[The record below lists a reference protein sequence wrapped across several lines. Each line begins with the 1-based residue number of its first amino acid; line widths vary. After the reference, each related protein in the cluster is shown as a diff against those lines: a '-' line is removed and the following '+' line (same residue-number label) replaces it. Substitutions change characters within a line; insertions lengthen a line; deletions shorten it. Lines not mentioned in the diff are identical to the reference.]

1 MGYFNELRKEFD
13 LLIAWLDVKK
23 EEGADVLPLEKRIRE
38 AMAKLRGEAEKLPID
53 PEMDRREPVGLE
65 DIKAL
70 RPRGPRTMPLDL
82 SDEALQ
88 DRLLGAWLGRA
99 AGCVLGI
106 PCEGMSKSAIKQSAD
121 ALGCKY
127 PLEDYWPLD
136 PRPHNSHNRHY
147 GLTPRKFF
155 LKPNMSFVGTDDDL
169 TYTLL
174 GLLILEEYGLDF
186 TAEDVGKA
194 WLKYLPMACTAEH
207 VALENLKK
215 GLKPPKTALTDN
227 PYWEWIGA
235 DIRSDPWGYAAPG
248 LPEKAAEMAYRDAS
262 VSHIKNGTYG
272 EMFFS
277 AAIAA
282 AFVVDDPI
290 EAIRIGLTEIPA
302 ECRTAKAVRETLR
315 WCASDR
321 SWDKTTDR
329 ILKKYEG
336 MSMAHTIN
344 NAALTVA
351 GLYYGRGDFG
361 KTIALTVMGGVDT
374 DCTGATAGSIM
385 GAILGAKRLPAKWRD
400 PLGGYAETYMK
411 GKRRFRHMD
420 VAKRFLRIAREAR
433 GRWGGA
439 AGTVLSGRDWRRAG
453 G

>member
-1 MGYFNELRKEFD
+1 MREAGGRRETVAYFKELRKEFG
-13 LLIAWLDVKK
+13 LLSDWLDVKK
-23 EEGADVLPLEKRIRE
+23 EEGADADRLERRARRE
-38 AMAKLRGEAEKLPID
+38 IAKLREEAEKLPID
-53 PEMDRREPVGLE
+53 PAMDRAEPIGLRE
-65 DIKAL
+65 IKAL
-70 RPRGPRTMPLDL
+70 RPNGPRVMPLEL
-82 SDEALQ
+82 SDCALQ
-88 DRLLGAWLGRA
+88 DKLLGAWLGRA

-106 PCEGMSKSAIKQSAD
+106 PCEGMSKSAIRQAAD

-136 PRPHNSHNRHY
+136 PKPGNSHNRHY

-155 LKPNMSFVGTDDDL
+155 LKPNLSFVGTDDDL

-174 GLLILEEYGLDF
+174 GLLILEEYGPDF
-186 TAEDVGKA
+186 SSADVGAA

-215 GLKPPKTALTDN
+215 GLKPPKTALVGN

-282 AFVVDDPI
+282 AFAVEDPM
-290 EAIRIGLTEIPA
+290 EAIRIGLTEIP
-302 ECRTAKAVRETLR
+302 ENCRTAKAVRETLR
-315 WCASDR
+315 WCAADR

-329 ILKKYEG
+329 ILKRYEG
-336 MSMAHTIN
+336 MSGAHTIN

-374 DCTGATAGSIM
+374 DCTGATAGSIL

-400 PLGGYAETYMK
+400 PLGGHAETYMK

-420 VAKRFLRIAREAR
+420 VAGRFLKIAREAR
-433 GRWGGA
+433 RLWGGTA
-439 AGTVLSGRDWRRAG
+439 ARG
-453 G
+453 